1 LELGEKVLTKKKS
14 DYGSKEPTR
23 NLPYGKV
30 PILSGPFNRVGH
42 RSLPGSATWKVPT
55 IYITVQELEYA
66 I

>member
-1 LELGEKVLTKKKS
+1 MLTKKNY

-30 PILSGPFNRVGH
+30 PFLSGPFYRVGH
-42 RSLPGSATWKVPT
+42 RLLPGSATWKVPT
-55 IYITVQELEYA
+55 LYITVQALKYA